1 MIASVFGWIGI
12 FFFILILV
20 AGLLVLVFG
29 IPGTWI
35 ILADAAFYGWV
46 TNFRAVTGKTLL
58 VLLALA
64 ICGELL
70 EFSLSF
76 FGLKR
81 LKPSKGVIIVSLLC
95 GFITAVLMAPLFF
108 GLGALFGAL
117 IGTFGGAFIVEY
129 LTEKHLNHAARIG
142 WGALIGR
149 LAGFFSKF
157 AIASAMIVIILTNLS
172 GCLL

>member
-1 MIASVFGWIGI
+1 MFASVLGWVGI

-20 AGLLVLVFG
+20 VGLLALVFG

-35 ILADAAFYGWV
+35 ILADAAFYGWI
-46 TNFRAVTGKTLL
+46 THFRAVTGKILL

-81 LKPSKGVIIVSLLC
+81 LKPSRGVILISLLC
-95 GFITAVLMAPLFF
+95 GFVTAILMAPLFF
-108 GLGALFGAL
+108 GLGAILGAL
-117 IGTFGGAFIVEY
+117 IGTFGGAFFVEY

-149 LAGFFSKF
+149 LVGFLSKF
-157 AIASAMIVIILTNLS
+157 AIASAMIVLILTNL
-172 GCLL
+172 

>member
-1 MIASVFGWIGI
+1 MLASVLGWVGI

-20 AGLLVLVFG
+20 VGLLALVFG

-35 ILADAAFYGWV
+35 ILADAAFYGWI
-46 TNFRAVTGKTLL
+46 THFRAVTGKILL

-81 LKPSKGVIIVSLLC
+81 LKPSRGVIIISLLC
-95 GFITAVLMAPLFF
+95 GFVTAILMAPLFF
-108 GLGALFGAL
+108 GLGAILGAL
-117 IGTFGGAFIVEY
+117 IGTFGGAFFVEY

-157 AIASAMIVIILTNLS
+157 AIASAMIVIILTNL
-172 GCLL
+172 

>member
-1 MIASVFGWIGI
+1 LIASALGWIGI

-20 AGLLVLVFG
+20 AGLLLLVFG

-46 TNFRAVTGKTLL
+46 THFRAVTGKILL

-70 EFSLSF
+70 ELSLSL

-95 GFITAVLMAPLFF
+95 GFITAILMAPLFF

-129 LTEKHLNHAARIG
+129 LSEKHLDHAARIG

-149 LAGFFSKF
+149 LAGFLSKF
-157 AIASAMIVIILTNLS
+157 AIASTMIVIILTNL
-172 GCLL
+172 